1 MNEQLA
7 KSRFGRVILHAV
19 CLLRNPHRA
28 HWHWRGIV
36 REFHPATQ
44 LNRLRAK

>member
-1 MNEQLA
+1 MSQQLI
-7 KSRFGRVILHAV
+7 KSRMGRVILHAV

-36 REFHPATQ
+36 REFHSAA
-44 LNRLRAK
+44 RLDRARAG